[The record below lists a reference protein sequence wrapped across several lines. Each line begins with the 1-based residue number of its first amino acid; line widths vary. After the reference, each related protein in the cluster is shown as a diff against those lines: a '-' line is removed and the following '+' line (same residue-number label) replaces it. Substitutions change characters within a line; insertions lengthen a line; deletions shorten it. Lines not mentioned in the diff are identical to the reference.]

1 MAIIKKPY
9 AGSTDKPYK
18 SANVWSQV
26 INTVNAVQSGRF
38 NNPAETT
45 SPITVTGESHDAFEA
60 GTMVAFSATRLFNR
74 PVSGVDGASE
84 SLVIE
89 LEELKWH
96 ENLNRAV
103 LAGSPAVA
111 KGVAVGFLGSAW
123 AYAKISDFS
132 VDGVGY
138 KERASLYAMPDPA
151 NPSVLKAAQS
161 GIYQIIQFI
170 GGENNYAIVNIYSSQ
185 PYWRYKLDEP
195 FNTSTHEARA
205 KLIDIGGVDFE
216 EGHTTT
222 ITDLEGLM
230 DDQIRGDEGI
240 CLHAGSKFH
249 AIQANCS

>member
-18 SANVWSQV
+18 SSNVWSQV
-26 INTVNAVQSGRF
+26 INTVNSVQSGRF
-38 NNPAETT
+38 NNPAEEA

-60 GTMVAFSATRLFNR
+60 GTMVAFSTRLNNE
-74 PVSGVDGASE
+74 PLSGVDGASE

-103 LAGSPAVA
+103 LAGSPALA

-123 AYAKISDFS
+123 AYAKLSSRVPSSIGFND
-132 VDGVGY
+132 
-138 KERASLYAMPDPA
+138 EASLYAMPDPDEP
-151 NPSVLKAAQS
+151 NKLKAAQS
-161 GIYQIIQFI
+161 GIYQIIQFV
-170 GGENNYAIVNIYSSQ
+170 GGASEYAIVNIYSSQ

-195 FNTSTHEARA
+195 FDSLTKEATA
-205 KLIDIGGVDFE
+205 KLIDIGGRDFE
-216 EGHTTT
+216 EGYTTT